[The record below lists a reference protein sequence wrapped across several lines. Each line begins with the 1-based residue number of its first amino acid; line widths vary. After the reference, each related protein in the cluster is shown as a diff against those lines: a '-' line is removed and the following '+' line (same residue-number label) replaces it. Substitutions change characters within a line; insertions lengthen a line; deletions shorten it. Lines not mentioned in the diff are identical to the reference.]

1 MSDTAIS
8 KRQPAITDV
17 QLDRLEGLLD
27 DPAFDEAMRLDE
39 AQGYLCAALTGPVP
53 VPEGD
58 WLLEILGSEAGVAS
72 AAGQEAAE
80 LLRCLA
86 ADIAIQLADD
96 EPLILYLY
104 PKSEEDNAPSDYEP
118 WCLAY
123 LHGVD
128 TAVED
133 WFEGLDDEEEVEWLD
148 ERLFPLMVLTG
159 EAEAAAREHG
169 EAWPEGDELAELQR
183 DSEDELARAVSEV
196 FMFWTAKRGAGTVR
210 RGNGKVGRND
220 PCPCGSGKKYKQCC
234 GKEA

>member
-1 MSDTAIS
+1 MTETTLT
-8 KRQPAITDV
+8 KRQPAISDD

-39 AQGYLCAALTGPVP
+39 AQGYLCAALAGPVP
-53 VPEGD
+53 VPEGE

-72 AAGQEAAE
+72 EAGQEAAA

-96 EPLILYLY
+96 EPLMLYLY
-104 PKSEEDNAPSDYEP
+104 PQGDEDDAPSDYEP

-133 WFEGLDDEEEVEWLD
+133 WFEGLADEEEVEWLD

-169 EAWPEGDELAELQR
+169 EAWPEGEELAELLR
-183 DSEDELARAVSEV
+183 DSEEELARAVSEI
-196 FMFWTAKRGAGTVR
+196 FMFWAAKRGHGTIR
-210 RGNGKVGRND
+210 RNNGKVGRND
-220 PCPCGSGKKYKQCC
+220 PCPCGSGRKYKQCC
-234 GKEA
+234 GAAA

>member
-1 MSDTAIS
+1 MSETILS
-8 KRQPAITDV
+8 RRKTAITDV
-17 QLDRLEGLLD
+17 QLDRLEALLED
-27 DPAFDEAMRLDE
+27 AAFDEAMRLDE
-39 AQGYLCAALTGPVP
+39 AQGYLCAALAGPVA
-53 VPEGD
+53 VPED
-58 WLLEILGSEAGVAS
+58 EWLLEILGSEAGVAS
-72 AAGQEAAE
+72 EAGREAAA

-96 EPLILYLY
+96 EPLVLYLY
-104 PKSEEDNAPSDYEP
+104 PKSEEEDAPSDYEP

-133 WFEGLDDEEEVEWLD
+133 WFEDLADEEEIEWLD

-169 EAWPEGDELAELQR
+169 EAWPEGEELAGLQR
-183 DSEDELARAVSEV
+183 DSEEELARAVSEI
-196 FMFWTAKRGAGTVR
+196 FMFWTAKRGHGTVR
-210 RGNGKVGRND
+210 RSNGKVGRND

-234 GKEA
+234 GAAT